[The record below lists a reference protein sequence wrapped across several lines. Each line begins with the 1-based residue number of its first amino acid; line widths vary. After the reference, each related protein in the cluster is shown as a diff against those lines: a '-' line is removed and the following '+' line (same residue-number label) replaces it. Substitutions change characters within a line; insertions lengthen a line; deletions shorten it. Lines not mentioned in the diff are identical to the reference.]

1 MAKAGTVR
9 RRLLREAVADNRAT
23 MLGGAA
29 PRARQRRRWRVVGRA
44 GLWLGLTTLV
54 GTVSF
59 LVAARGFSR
68 ASAVETVAT
77 VAVPPPAPR
86 PAPARGIETPVAFDP
101 GSTSPLDRSVLPF
114 SVRRV
119 VIDAGHGG
127 EHTGTSSTAGL
138 LEKEITLDVARRLA
152 DLLKASGFEP
162 ILTRTQDATLSLEER
177 GRLANEEQGDIFISI
192 HVNWLS
198 ERQVRAVETFYLGP
212 TEDRDLQRLA
222 ARENQDSEIPLGE
235 FRLALER
242 VYADVRRAE
251 SRLLAR
257 SVQQELL
264 KSLQTINPWVDDR
277 GVKSAPFDVLIHTR
291 MPAIL
296 AEVGCLSNEEEA
308 ALFESP
314 DYRQYLAEALLAGIR
329 SYALSLNP
337 NLALGRG
344 NESPDGHGRQGS

>member
-1 MAKAGTVR
+1 MFGGPAPAAR
-9 RRLLREAVADNRAT
+9 R
-23 MLGGAA
+23 
-29 PRARQRRRWRVVGRA
+29 RRRWRVVGRA
-44 GLWLGLTTLV
+44 GLWLGLATLV
-54 GTVSF
+54 GGLSF

-68 ASAVETVAT
+68 ASAVETLAT

-86 PAPARGIETPVAFDP
+86 PPAASQPQVGAFDP
-101 GSTSPLDRSVLPF
+101 ITASPLDRSILPF

-127 EHTGTSSTAGL
+127 EHTGTSSGRGQ

-152 DLLKASGFEP
+152 ELLTAHGFQP
-162 ILTRTQDATLSLEER
+162 ILTRSDDATLSLEDR
-177 GRLANEEQGDIFISI
+177 GRLANEQRGDIFISV

-212 TEDRDLQRLA
+212 TEDRELQRLA
-222 ARENQDSEIPLGE
+222 ARENQDSVIPLGE
-235 FRLALER
+235 FRQALER

-264 KSLQTINPWVDDR
+264 KSLQTVNPWVEDR

-296 AEVGCLSNEEEA
+296 AEVGCLSNDEEA
-308 ALFESP
+308 ELFETAE
-314 DYRQYLAEALLAGIR
+314 YRQYLAEALLAGIR

-337 NLALGRG
+337 HLTLG
-344 NESPDGHGRQGS
+344 S